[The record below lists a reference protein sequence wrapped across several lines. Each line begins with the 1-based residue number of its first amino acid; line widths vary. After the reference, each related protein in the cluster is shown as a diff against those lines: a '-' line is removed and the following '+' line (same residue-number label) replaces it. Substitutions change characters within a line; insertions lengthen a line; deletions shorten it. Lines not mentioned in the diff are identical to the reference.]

1 MTTLHVHRS
10 RRPRE
15 LTLRLGVALAVTLAG
30 AVVVAAACTGSSEPA
45 QQSDNSGPF
54 CPAAPC
60 EAGAICMLPQD
71 SNCNGEWYC
80 WGDHNWY
87 CAPPDSGPPPDVGPV
102 NDDGAAHAGDDSPDD
117 VAIDVVGFSD
127 AADSS

>member
-1 MTTLHVHRS
+1 
-10 RRPRE
+10 
-15 LTLRLGVALAVTLAG
+15 
-30 AVVVAAACTGSSEPA
+30 
-45 QQSDNSGPF
+45 
-54 CPAAPC
+54 
-60 EAGAICMLPQD
+60 MLPQD
-71 SNCNGEWYC
+71 RNCNGEWYC

-102 NDDGAAHAGDDSPDD
+102 NDDGAADAGDDSPDD

>member
-1 MTTLHVHRS
+1 M
-10 RRPRE
+10 
-15 LTLRLGVALAVTLAG
+15 RLGVAFAVVLAG
-30 AVVVAAACTGSSEPA
+30 AAVVVAACTGRSEPA
-45 QQSDNSGPF
+45 QQSDHPGPF

-80 WGDHNWY
+80 WSDHNWY

-102 NDDGAAHAGDDSPDD
+102 YDDGAADAGEDSPGD
-117 VAIDVVGFSD
+117 VAVGSSD
-127 AADSS
+127 AASGG